1 MQVKMINDGIIILP
15 ETEFEEDY
23 LFFNFQDKPL
33 AFLKCGIISKNII
46 GIKIKSSKKPT
57 NNEY

>member
-1 MQVKMINDGIIILP
+1 MINDGIIILP